1 MPKLKKIGK
10 IVWACSIFITV
21 CSTLDPWLAT
31 SRQVPHR
38 LLAPLPK
45 ARLLHSVGTPLPPP
59 PHAPLLSTEK
69 CANTLFSSFHWRQE
83 TLATFWIRAT
93 CHTKKK
99 DLTPAKKLFLEDGC
113 GVEKWEW
120 CAEGPYMSRMTMGPR
135 AQHEGRPTQVVFPC
149 DKWRCHR
156 QMNFTGN
163 LST

>member
-10 IVWACSIFITV
+10 IVWARTIFITV

-45 ARLLHSVGTPLPPP
+45 ARSLHSLGNTPP

-69 CANTLFSSFHWRQE
+69 CANTLFSSFHWWQE
-83 TLATFWIRAT
+83 ILATFCIHAT

-99 DLTPAKKLFLEDGC
+99 DLTPAKKLFFEDGSD
-113 GVEKWEW
+113 VEKMGMVCGRALYEQDDHG
-120 CAEGPYMSRMTMGPR
+120 AKGPTRRQAHPGC
-135 AQHEGRPTQVVFPC
+135 FP
-149 DKWRCHR
+149 
-156 QMNFTGN
+156 
-163 LST
+163 L